1 MICLIG
7 LFIHKL
13 EIVQVSAESPHGF
26 PSKNRIPDR
35 AVVSPGWAQEHFME
49 M

>member
-7 LFIHKL
+7 LVIDKL

-26 PSKNRIPDR
+26 PSKNRVADR
-35 AVVSPGWAQEHFME
+35 AVVSPGRTQEHFME
-49 M
+49 I